1 MDKISSKFVSGKDNL
16 VKLVLSIAIP
26 VLVGMT
32 SGFFTDAQSEWYLG
46 LQGPF
51 FQPPGW
57 LISIVW
63 ITLYILMGI
72 AFYMI
77 WKKGFS
83 ENKKPIA
90 LFSIQLAIN
99 FSWSFV
105 FFTFQSLWGGLIVM
119 LIMLFFVVWTAW
131 EFYKVSKKAGYLFIP
146 YIVWIFI
153 AMSVNIAFIIL
164 N

>member
-1 MDKISSKFVSGKDNL
+1 MEDKYRNFIKLIISIIVPL
-16 VKLVLSIAIP
+16 I
-26 VLVGMT
+26 VGFT
-32 SGFFTDAQSEWYLG
+32 SGFLTDPTSEWFLS

-63 ITLYILMGI
+63 TVLYILMGI
-72 AFYMI
+72 ALYFV

>member
-1 MDKISSKFVSGKDNL
+1 M
-16 VKLVLSIAIP
+16 KLILSIAIP
-26 VLVGMT
+26 IVVGMT
-32 SGFFTDAQSEWYLG
+32 SGFLTDPQSEWYLA
-46 LQGPF
+46 LEGPF

-63 ITLYILMGI
+63 ITLYILMGV
-72 AFYMI
+72 ALYMI
-77 WKKGFS
+77 WKRGFR
-83 ENKKPIA
+83 ENKKPIT
-90 LFSIQLAIN
+90 LFFIQLAIN

-119 LIMLFFVVWTAW
+119 LLMLFFVAWTAW

-146 YIVWIFI
+146 YIVWILI